1 MSTYRQ
7 FAELVTPFD
16 SRGNL
21 DEGAFVKQVRRVG
34 AAGVGVSVGSSGV
47 GEGHTMTLDELGRL
61 YALAVR
67 ERTGTIEVFAGG
79 REPRTAREVIDQ
91 ASVAESSGV
100 DALQVHPVDVGHG
113 ERPTGSIASAGYVGG
128 VIGVPAPVVGPG
140 RELEAYF
147 SEVLDGVRLP
157 VVLCSHSAAGY
168 VVPVDLLDGLVEKY
182 DRIVAVV
189 VGVASNRYLARV
201 VEAVGHRVP
210 VYVDG
215 CPDMLDN
222 LIYGGQGC
230 IDYLANL
237 VPQFSRQV
245 GENFIG
251 DEKAVATKD
260 WAWLLRLHLAL
271 TTDRNGNRWYG
282 STRAVKA
289 AMQLLGLPGGELRPP
304 LQPVSDEA
312 QSRIEQ
318 ALDELN
324 VRALVSS

>member
-21 DEGAFVKQVRRVG
+21 DERVFVEQVRRVS
-34 AAGVGVSVGSSGV
+34 AAGVGICVGSSGV
-47 GEGHTMTLDELGRL
+47 GEGHTMSLDELGRL
-61 YALAVR
+61 YALAVQ
-67 ERTGTIEVFAGG
+67 ERTRTVDVFAGG
-79 REPRTAREVIDQ
+79 REPRTAREVLEQ
-91 ASVAESSGV
+91 ASVAESAGV
-100 DALQVHPVDVGHG
+100 DALQVYPVDVGHG
-113 ERPTGSIASAGYVGG
+113 ERPTGSVASAGYVGG
-128 VIGVPAPVVGPG
+128 VIGLPAPAVGPG

-157 VVLCSHSAAGY
+157 VVICSHSAPGY
-168 VVPVDLLDGLVEKY
+168 VVPVDLLDSLVEKH
-182 DRIVAVV
+182 DRIVAVA
-189 VGVASNRYLARV
+189 VGVTSNRYLARV
-201 VEAVGHRVP
+201 VDAVGHRLP

-237 VPQFSRQV
+237 VPRFSKQV

-251 DEKAVATKD
+251 DKKAEATKD
-260 WAWLLRLHLAL
+260 WALLMRLHLAL
-271 TTDRNGNRWYG
+271 TTDRHGNRLYG
-282 STRAVKA
+282 PTRAVKA

-304 LQPVSDEA
+304 LQPMPGEA
-312 QSRIEQ
+312 QSTIEQ
-318 ALDELN
+318 ALDEMN
-324 VRALVSS
+324 VRTLV